1 MKVLIG
7 GGSGFI
13 GQHLKRA
20 LLSHGHSVEVISRT
34 AGPGRIT
41 WDKLRQEGTLPEC
54 DSLVNL
60 SGEYVLSLVR
70 RWNDA
75 YKKDVWNSRVETNK
89 LLVELMTNGN

>member
-70 RWNDA
+70 RWNDT